1 MNEHVNEEEA
11 QARFEKGLLIRKQ
24 GGSIKEVCDA
34 IGKSKSTWYRWRNM
48 FRHGQITLPPQ
59 SMEYLA
65 VIEKQREKILR
76 LEEHLAFV
84 QRKLDNEQSK
94 SIIDHIKDWFKGLF

>member
-1 MNEHVNEEEA
+1 MNEHVNEEETRA
-11 QARFEKGLLIRKQ
+11 LFEKGMLIAKQ
-24 GGSIKEVCDA
+24 GGSLKEICDA
-34 IGKSKSTWYRWRNM
+34 IGKSKSTWYRWKSM
-48 FRHGQITLPPQ
+48 FRHDKITLPPE
-59 SMEYLA
+59 SMEYLSI
-65 VIEKQREKILR
+65 IESQREKILR

>member
-11 QARFEKGLLIRKQ
+11 KVLFEKGLLIAKQ
-24 GGSIKEVCDA
+24 GGSLREICQA
-34 IGKSKSTWYRWRNM
+34 IGKSKSTWYRWKNL
-48 FRHGQITLPPQ
+48 FRHDKIILSPE
-59 SMEYLA
+59 SMEYLSI
-65 VIEKQREKILR
+65 IESQREKILR

-94 SIIDHIKDWFKGLF
+94 SLMDHIKDWFKTLF